1 MWGPVFGPLFIFMR
15 ILLSLVLLF
24 LSVGISALDLTRA
37 ETLLALQN
45 PEGAKRV
52 LAEQYAQTADKS
64 EREQIQ
70 FILAQIALQQGK
82 QDEAAA
88 IYRRMLT
95 SNPSLSRVRFE
106 LGYLYFLQKKDDQAR
121 YHLRLVLAEKELP
134 PSVRKN
140 VQYMLE
146 AIRRRR
152 AWQLYVSVGM
162 APDSN
167 VNTMSGRR
175 LECFTIMGFP
185 FCRELESIE
194 SDVGFQGY
202 ASLSYQH
209 KLTDNWSVKGR
220 LMIDAIDY
228 SDDRYSFWGI
238 GGELGPRYVSGKSE
252 YGFGVSYRQ
261 QWNDEHRYSHSKGL
275 FGEFSSDLS
284 NRLYLYSRLSADKV
298 DYNDKLYQGYNSHN
312 YGMFNRLTYAL
323 SNRSYAAMSASFIYE
338 DSETDWNSN
347 IRQRYGL
354 GYGRELPWGFNIYA
368 EPNITISN
376 YQESRYFIGANR
388 NLEEVKRHD
397 TTYGV
402 YISLSNKHLKLWDI
416 MPTVNFAYN
425 KRSSNVYNYDY
436 ERTRWEIGLSK
447 SF

>member
-1 MWGPVFGPLFIFMR
+1 MR
-15 ILLSLVLLF
+15 ILLSLLF
-24 LSVGISALDLTRA
+24 LCASAGLSALDLTRA
-37 ETLLALQN
+37 ETLLAGQN

-82 QDEAAA
+82 QDEAAT

-95 SNPSLSRVRFE
+95 SNPSLSRVRLE

-134 PSVRKN
+134 ASVRQN
-140 VQYMLE
+140 VQYILE

-152 AWQLYVSVGM
+152 AWQLYVSIGM

-175 LECFTIMGFP
+175 LECFTVMGFP
-185 FCRELESIE
+185 FCRELDSIE

-202 ASLSYQH
+202 ASLSYIQ

-275 FGEFSSDLS
+275 FGEFSADLS
-284 NRLYLYSRLSADKV
+284 NRLYLYTRVSADKV
-298 DYNDKLYQGYNSHN
+298 DYNDALYQGYNSHN

-323 SNRSYAAMSASFIYE
+323 SNRSYATLSASFIYE
-338 DSETDWNSN
+338 ESETDWNSN
-347 IRQRYGL
+347 IRQRYGI

-368 EPNITISN
+368 EPNITLAN
-376 YQESRYFIGANR
+376 YQDSRYFIGPKWS
-388 NLEEVKRHD
+388 LEEVKRKD

-402 YISLSNKHLKLWDI
+402 YVSLSNKHIKLWDV
-416 MPTVNFAYN
+416 MPTVNFIYN

-436 ERTRWEIGLSK
+436 DRTRWEIGLSK